1 MFAAWLLPRFLLQA
15 LGAGAH
21 ECVAVLDVLPSGES
35 SAKREDARIL
45 EVSLRGER
53 EGARAGVTVSQAQAR
68 CPRLRVAYRDEQAE
82 QRVQHLLL
90 HAAESWTSDYEST
103 QPGVCLLDLRHIRW
117 NDGASWI
124 ERALRMRESVA
135 ELGHECHVGMAENAD
150 LALLAAHVADPVRVL
165 RSGVAEEKRALHELP
180 LAVVYP
186 SAEVQEV
193 LSLWGVA
200 TLGQLV
206 ALPRGDI
213 ARRLGPEG
221 LHLWDLA
228 QGGKERLLRLVRA
241 KETFREECELESPI
255 ECLEPL
261 MALVEHM
268 AQNLCARLASTWRVA
283 GRLHL
288 TLGFDDKTGHQREL
302 RVAEPTRDLAV
313 LLRLVETCLEGF
325 TAAAPII
332 YVAFEI
338 TPVRAASSQGALF
351 ERGLRDP
358 NRFAET
364 LSALEALLGKGRVGR
379 AELIPTHLPDAVHVA
394 GFLESPRNIQMH
406 EQGLLHGL
414 PLQRFRPPRVVQV
427 ALRKKMPVGMRMD
440 GTEKTLVACEGPWLL
455 SGHWWD
461 LAQHW
466 QQEIWDAATEDGV
479 LYRLVL
485 QQGRW
490 HLEGRYG

>member
-15 LGAGAH
+15 LGASMH
-21 ECVAVLDVLPSGES
+21 DSVAVLDAMPSAEGDR
-35 SAKREDARIL
+35 REDARIL
-45 EVSLRGER
+45 EVSLRAER
-53 EGARAGVTVSQAQAR
+53 EGARPGATVSQAQAR
-68 CPRLRVAYRDEQAE
+68 CPRLRVMYRDEHAE
-82 QRVQHLLL
+82 QRVQARLL
-90 HAAESWTSDYEST
+90 HIAESWSADFEST
-103 QPGVCLLDLRHIRW
+103 QPGVCLLDLRHVRW
-117 NDGASWI
+117 NDASSWV

-135 ELGHECHVGMAENAD
+135 ELGYECHVGIAENAD

-165 RSGVAEEKRALHELP
+165 RSGVTEEKRALHDLP
-180 LAVVYP
+180 LAVLHP
-186 SAEVQEV
+186 SAEVREV
-193 LSLWGVA
+193 LGLWGVA

-206 ALPRGDI
+206 GLPRGDI
-213 ARRLGPEG
+213 ARRLGAEG

-228 QGGKERLLRLVRA
+228 QGGRDRLLRLVRA
-241 KETFREECELESPI
+241 REIYRQECELESAI

-261 MALVEHM
+261 MALVERM
-268 AQNLCARLASTWRVA
+268 ARHLCARLASAWRVA

-288 TLGFDDKTGHQREL
+288 RLGFADKTGHQREL

-332 YVAFEI
+332 YVALEI
-338 TPVRAASSQGALF
+338 TPVRAAASQGALF

-379 AELIPTHLPDAVHVA
+379 AELVPTHLPDAVHVA
-394 GFLESPRNIQMH
+394 GFLESPAHVLMH
-406 EQGLLHGL
+406 EKGLQHGL
-414 PLQRFRPPRVVQV
+414 PLQRFRPPRPVQV
-427 ALRKKMPVGMRMD
+427 LLRHHVPFSLRMD
-440 GTEKTLVACEGPWLL
+440 GEERTLIACEGPWLL

-466 QQEIWDAATEDGV
+466 QQEVWDAATDDGA
-479 LYRLVL
+479 LYRLVF
-485 QQGRW
+485 QQARW

>member
-1 MFAAWLLPRFLLQA
+1 MYAAWLFPRFLLQA
-15 LGAGAH
+15 LGVGGQD
-21 ECVAVLDVLPSGES
+21 CVAVLDAMPGGEAS
-35 SAKREDARIL
+35 KREDALIL
-45 EVSLRGER
+45 QVSTRAER

-68 CPRLRVAYRDEQAE
+68 CPRLRVVYRDEPAE
-82 QRVQHLLL
+82 QRVQARLL
-90 HAAESWTSDYEST
+90 ACAESWTADFEAT
-103 QPGVCLLDLRHIRW
+103 QPGVCILDLRHVRW
-117 NDGASWI
+117 NDHTPWV

-135 ELGHECHVGMAENAD
+135 ELGHECHVGIAENAD

-165 RSGVAEEKRALHELP
+165 RSGVVEERRALHELP
-180 LAVVYP
+180 LAVLHP
-186 SAEVQEV
+186 SGEVQEV
-193 LSLWGVA
+193 LGLWGVA

-206 ALPRGDI
+206 TLPRCEV

-228 QGGKERLLRLVRA
+228 QGGKERLLRLVRTT
-241 KETFREECELESPI
+241 EVYRQECELESPI

-261 MALVEHM
+261 MALVGRM
-268 AQNLCARLASTWRVA
+268 AQNLCARLASVWRVA

-288 TLGFDDKTGHQREL
+288 ALGFDDKTGHQREL
-302 RVAEPTRDLAV
+302 RVAEPTRDVAV

-325 TAAAPII
+325 TAAAPIV
-332 YVAFEI
+332 YVSLEM

-394 GFLESPRNIQMH
+394 GFLESPAAVRMH
-406 EQGLLHGL
+406 EHGLLHGL
-414 PLQRFRPPRVVQV
+414 PLQRFRPHRPVQV
-427 ALRKKMPVGMRMD
+427 VLRQRMPVRLRMD
-440 GTEKTLVACEGPWLL
+440 GTEQALMACEGPWLL

-466 QQEIWDAATEDGV
+466 QQEVWDAATEDGA

>member
-15 LGAGAH
+15 LGVGG
-21 ECVAVLDVLPSGES
+21 EDCVAVLDAMSSGEDS
-35 SAKREDARIL
+35 KREDAFIL
-45 EVSLRGER
+45 EVSARAQR
-53 EGARAGVTVSQAQAR
+53 EGAHAGVTVSQAQAR
-68 CPRLRVAYRDEQAE
+68 CPRLRVIYRDEQAE
-82 QRVQHLLL
+82 QRMQARLL
-90 HAAESWTSDYEST
+90 HAAESWTSDFEST
-103 QPGVCLLDLRHIRW
+103 QPGLCLLDLRHIRW
-117 NDGASWI
+117 NETTPWV

-135 ELGHECHVGMAENAD
+135 ELGHECHVGIAENAD

-165 RSGVAEEKRALHELP
+165 RSGIAEERRVLHELP
-180 LAVVYP
+180 LVVLHP
-186 SAEVQEV
+186 SVEVQEV
-193 LSLWGVA
+193 LGLWGVS

-213 ARRLGPEG
+213 ARRLGAEG

-241 KETFREECELESPI
+241 KEVYRQECELESPI

-261 MALVEHM
+261 MALMERM
-268 AQNLCARLASTWRVA
+268 ARHLCARLASAWRVA

-288 TLGFDDKTGHQREL
+288 TLGFADKTGHQREL
-302 RVAEPTRDLAV
+302 RVAEPTRDVAV

-332 YVAFEI
+332 YVSLEMI
-338 TPVRAASSQGALF
+338 PVRAASSQGALF

-379 AELIPTHLPDAVHVA
+379 AELIPTHRPDAVHVA
-394 GFLESPRNIQMH
+394 GFLESSAHLRMH
-406 EQGLLHGL
+406 EHGLLHGL
-414 PLQRFRPPRVVQV
+414 PLQRFRPHRPVQV
-427 ALRKKMPVGMRMD
+427 ILRQRMPVGLRMD
-440 GTEKTLVACEGPWLL
+440 GMEKTLIACEGPWLL

-461 LAQHW
+461 VAQHW
-466 QQEIWDAATEDGV
+466 QQEMWDAATEDGA

-485 QQGRW
+485 QHGRW